1 MSSGRAAQIDDQT
14 TRVGLTSASQT
25 AHGGGGWHLLRV
37 ATARWNDTP
46 PGAGG
51 GRGRRSGPGPP
62 ARAGMRGGQPSEP
75 VTGAGGGP
83 AGDERPCGTRVGRG
97 HGGRRAEGDR

>member
-25 AHGGGGWHLLRV
+25 THGGGGWHLLRV

-51 GRGRRSGPGPP
+51 G
-62 ARAGMRGGQPSEP
+62 
-75 VTGAGGGP
+75 P
-83 AGDERPCGTRVGRG
+83 AGDERPWGTSVGRG